1 MRWGA
6 AMLALV
12 LAIGALV
19 GSSAVYTVSEIEQAI
34 ITQFGKPVGAP
45 VTTAGLKLKIPF
57 VQEVNP
63 IDKRVLEW
71 DGSPSDMPTKDKL
84 YISVDLFARWRI
96 TNPLQYFLRLRDER
110 SAQSRLDDILGSET
124 RNAVA
129 KHELIEIIRTT
140 RDRVPLRD
148 TMLTDVELQQDIGS
162 LVPIRKGRAQVEHEI
177 FTAATEKIHV
187 FGIELLDI
195 RFKRINYNESVRP
208 KIYDRMISER
218 RQIAERFLSEGNG
231 EAARI
236 RGNRV
241 RDLAKIQS
249 EAYRQVEEIRGLAD
263 ARATEIYAGAY
274 NGSLEAVAFYE
285 FTRTMQAYKTMI
297 ADGTTLLLSTDS
309 DLFKFLKAMDP
320 AVSADRTP
328 KDEGTGNAVV
338 RAE

>member
-1 MRWGA
+1 MNRSKLVAILAVLGIVA
-6 AMLALV
+6 AVAM
-12 LAIGALV
+12 
-19 GSSAVYTVSEIEQAI
+19 SSIYTVSEVEQAI
-34 ITQFGKPVGAP
+34 ITQFGEPIGAP
-45 VTTAGLKLKIPF
+45 VTAAGLKVKVPF
-57 VQEVNP
+57 IQDVNL

-71 DGSPSDMPTKDKL
+71 DGNPTDMPTKDKL

-96 TNPLQYFLRLRDER
+96 ADPLQYFLRLHDER

-140 RDRVPLRD
+140 KDRVPLRD
-148 TMLTDVELQQDIGS
+148 TLLLTGAGPEQDMGS
-162 LVPIRKGRAQVEHEI
+162 LVPIQKGRKLVEQEI
-177 FTAATEKIHV
+177 FSEAAEKVRV

-241 RDLAKIQS
+241 HDLNKIQS
-249 EAYRQVEEIRGLAD
+249 EAYRQVEEIRGVAD
-263 ARATEIYAGAY
+263 AKATEIYAKAY
-274 NGSLEAVAFYE
+274 NQSPEAVAFYE
-285 FTRTMQAYKTMI
+285 FTRTMQSYKSII
-297 ADGTTLLLSTDS
+297 AENTTLVLSTDGE
-309 DLFKFLKAMDP
+309 LFKFLKGMSPDGDV
-320 AVSADRTP
+320 VSAPRSV
-328 KDEGTGNAVV
+328 GN
-338 RAE
+338 R

>member
-1 MRWGA
+1 MSGLKNIA
-6 AMLALV
+6 ILLV
-12 LAIGALV
+12 VLV
-19 GSSAVYTVSEIEQAI
+19 GTYVATSAIYTVSEVEQII
-34 ITQFGKPVGAP
+34 ITQFGKPVGTP
-45 VTTAGLKLKIPF
+45 VTEAGLKLKTPF
-57 VQEVNP
+57 IQDVNS

-71 DGSPSDMPTKDKL
+71 DGNPSDMPTKDKL

-96 TNPLQYFLRLRDER
+96 VDPLQYFLRLRDER

-140 RDRVPLRD
+140 KDRMPLRD
-148 TMLTDVELQQDIGS
+148 TLLTVAERDLNMGL
-162 LVPIRKGRAQVEHEI
+162 LVPIQKGRKLVEQEI
-177 FTAATEKIHV
+177 FTAAAEKIQV

-241 RDLAKIQS
+241 RDLNKIQS
-249 EAYRQVEEIRGLAD
+249 EAYRQVEEIRGIAD
-263 ARATEIYAGAY
+263 AKATEIYAGAY
-274 NGSLEAVAFYE
+274 NRSPAAVEFYE
-285 FTRTMQAYKTMI
+285 FTRTMEAYKTII
-297 ADGTTLLLSTDS
+297 AADTTLMMSTES
-309 DLFKFLKAMDP
+309 DLFKFLKGMNAGASAMP
-320 AVSADRTP
+320 TA
-328 KDEGTGNAVV
+328 GN
-338 RAE
+338 